1 MKIGLTKH
9 QPDFFVTTLYDLL
22 SLVRSVTLYE
32 IAEFY
37 LVMSREFCNFAAMI
51 AKRLIG
57 IIVVGA
63 MLLLAG
69 CSGDGYTPELHTLD
83 SIINENPDSALHL
96 LDSFSTEAKSWAKS
110 QRMRHSLL
118 TLKAQN
124 KAYLPFTSDS
134 LARDLVSY
142 YDSHGTP
149 NDRLLAHYLLGCVYR
164 DLDEAPRAVECY
176 LDAVNQADTT
186 ATDCDYNTLTVAY
199 SQLAILYHQQL
210 LLTNE
215 IEAHRHA
222 SRFSYLDKDTAYA
235 ISQIEKIAGIYIL
248 MNKKDSAELIIKEA
262 QRLYIK
268 HGYRQKAL
276 QASLPLLYM
285 YVKTSDRLPEAQ
297 KLMDQFESE
306 STLFDNY
313 HELPPSKR
321 QYYYYKGQYY
331 ERIGLLDSAEYYY
344 RKVYRP
350 NMTAVQ
356 KDPMYRG
363 LLSVFKTRRQ
373 ADSIAKYAQLYG
385 EANDSSIAKRDQKL
399 TAQMASLY
407 NYNRYQK
414 EAFENENKALEA
426 QNRFLYLCIFV
437 LLGLLV
443 LAYIGK
449 KFLKWRKE
457 KLLELKSRSQ
467 VVEMLQNEVSQ
478 HEREK
483 TQMAEEKSLLAQENH
498 TLKEEIG
505 QMRVREHVIAS
516 ENLSDEPIVKQIN
529 ELAQKPRTMTQE
541 EWRLL
546 TKVFARYCPE
556 LLNDLRLHN
565 ANRVMTRVCMLSAL
579 NVRHNEQVAL
589 LDMTKQEVTNA
600 KTAINQK
607 LFNQNSSRDIY
618 QNIVNKYHL
627 VSI

>member
-83 SIINENPDSALHL
+83 SIINENPDSALRL
-96 LDSFSTEAKSWAKS
+96 LDSLSTEAKSWSKS

-118 TLKAQN
+118 TMKAQN
-124 KAYLPFTSDS
+124 KAYVPFTSDS
-134 LARDLVSY
+134 LANDLVSY
-142 YDSHGTP
+142 YDRHGSP
-149 NDRLLAHYLLGCVYR
+149 NDRLLSRYLLGCVYR
-164 DLDEAPRAVECY
+164 DLHEAPHAVDCY
-176 LDAVNQADTT
+176 LDAISQADTT
-186 ATDCDYNTLTVAY
+186 ATECDFYTLECAY
-199 SQLAILYHQQL
+199 SQLADTYHNQL

-215 IEAHRHA
+215 IEARKKA
-222 SRFSYLDKDTAYA
+222 SYYA
-235 ISQIEKIAGIYIL
+235 FRANQTQWGIYNQAMLSNTYIL
-248 MNKKDSAELIIKEA
+248 MNKKDSAEIILRSVLE
-262 QRLYIK
+262 QYRK
-268 HGYRQKAL
+268 HGYIQQALRISRTLMHLYIDNPLHLAEAKA
-276 QASLPLLYM
+276 
-285 YVKTSDRLPEAQ
+285 
-297 KLMDQFESE
+297 LMDQFEAESE
-306 STLFDNY
+306 LFDEH
-313 HELPPSKR
+313 HELPPSQR
-321 QYYYYKGQYY
+321 QYYSYKGKYY
-331 ERIGLLDSAEYYY
+331 ENLNVLDSAEYYY
-344 RKVYRP
+344 RKIYRP
-350 NMTAVQ
+350 NMTYVQ

-363 LLSVFKTRRQ
+363 LLSIFKKRHQ

-385 EANDSSIAKRDQKL
+385 EANDSSIAKRDQEL

-414 EAFENENKALEA
+414 EALENENKALEA

-437 LLGLLV
+437 VLGLLV

-449 KFLKWRKE
+449 RFLKWRKE

-467 VVEMLQNEVSQ
+467 VVEMLQNEVSR

-483 TQMAEEKSLLAQENH
+483 TRMAEEKSLLAQENH

-529 ELAQKPRTMTQE
+529 DLAQKPRTMTQE

-579 NVRHNEQVAL
+579 NVRHNEQAAL

-627 VSI
+627 MSI